1 MKVLHYSSL
10 TILTLFVL
18 EVLIKI
24 YVFGREFWNLNKR
37 KMEYFDGLI
46 VIISFIIDIYFLINE
61 NNYFMEYRFEMI
73 TTIRMWR
80 MVRIINGKNFIVFI
94 HSFHLSFSTGVA
106 QCTISEEQKKKDRL
120 NLQYILTIEQLI
132 DVLKYKTT
140 YIAKEYNKTE
150 EYLTNIDNQCQSCFD
165 TYKESTQQIASSDA
179 MTQFCEQLEKLKMNF

>member
-1 MKVLHYSSL
+1 
-10 TILTLFVL
+10 
-18 EVLIKI
+18 
-24 YVFGREFWNLNKR
+24 
-37 KMEYFDGLI
+37 
-46 VIISFIIDIYFLINE
+46 
-61 NNYFMEYRFEMI
+61 
-73 TTIRMWR
+73 
-80 MVRIINGKNFIVFI
+80 MVRISLFSFI
-94 HSFHLSFSTGVA
+94 HFISLSTGVA